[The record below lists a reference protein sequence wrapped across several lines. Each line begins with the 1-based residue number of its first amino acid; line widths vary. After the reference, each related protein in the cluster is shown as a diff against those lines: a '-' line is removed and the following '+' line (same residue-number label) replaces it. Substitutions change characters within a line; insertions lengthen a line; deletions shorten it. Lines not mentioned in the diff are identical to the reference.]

1 MENWNYKRGKAV
13 DGTDLPNH
21 IFLNPER
28 SVNGVGTSADPFND
42 WTSALSSVVH
52 TGTIVVAPS
61 LSINKIDNYNAHKIV
76 YILGDSMNRDVQI
89 KSTIQPAPRLNSYPN
104 EFYLE
109 NIYIDGYK
117 ESEASNNI
125 RNNCV
130 IYSDI
135 TRCYKAGAYNDSNNI
150 YLNSTVNCQLEP
162 NRVNNPHTFYGC
174 VLALQDYNNM
184 TFRKLYIDSSCTLA
198 LKTSSITTVNF
209 DDCYFEDLPAFIDS
223 APAGLQVN
231 ILSQNIND
239 PLLNAPSLIDF
250 SVQNL
255 GSSLLRTGSD
265 SIGGK
270 AFKGISYNTGQMSVQ
285 GLVNAN
291 PNLEIFNGNIRFKST
306 VPVGTVTE
314 IGSNGEIT
322 FTASTILLLSKP
334 FTIGLGYNPEV
345 EFYIRWKFSVNDP
358 YGAWKPF
365 RFGEEATQNQ
375 NGVTNAEANYIWSD
389 SNRIPYALA
398 QGKIVL
404 TKK

>member
-1 MENWNYKRGKAV
+1 MSRAKEYSFFDDVYAVVRKIPKGRVTSYGAIANYL
-13 DGTDLPNH
+13 GTKM
-21 IFLNPER
+21 
-28 SVNGVGTSADPFND
+28 SA
-42 WTSALSSVVH
+42 
-52 TGTIVVAPS
+52 
-61 LSINKIDNYNAHKIV
+61 
-76 YILGDSMNRDVQI
+76 
-89 KSTIQPAPRLNSYPN
+89 
-104 EFYLE
+104 
-109 NIYIDGYK
+109 
-117 ESEASNNI
+117 
-125 RNNCV
+125 
-130 IYSDI
+130 I

>member
-1 MENWNYKRGKAV
+1 MIKWNYKRGKAV
-13 DGTDLPNH
+13 NGTDLPNH
-21 IFLNPER
+21 VFLNINEPI
-28 SVNGVGTSADPFND
+28 NGVGTSANPFNN
-42 WTSALSSVVH
+42 WTDALNSVPYQ
-52 TGTIVVAPS
+52 GTIVVSPS
-61 LSINKIDNYNAHKIV
+61 LSLNAIDNYNANKIV

-89 KSTIQPAPRLNSYPN
+89 KTTVQPPPRLNSYPN
-104 EFYLE
+104 EFYME
-109 NIYIDGYK
+109 NVYIDGYA
-117 ESEASNNI
+117 ESGYANNI
-125 RNNCV
+125 RKNCV
-130 IYSDI
+130 IYSNI
-135 TRCYKAGAYNDSNNI
+135 TRCYKTGSYADFNNI
-150 YLNSTVNCQLEP
+150 YLNSTVNCK
-162 NRVNNPHTFYGC
+162 VDAYATSNPHTFYGC
-174 VLALQDYNNM
+174 VMALEHNNNM

-209 DDCYFEDLPAFIDS
+209 DDCYFEDLPAFIAS

-265 SIGGK
+265 SVGGK
-270 AFKGISYNTGQMSVQ
+270 AFKGISYNTGQVSVQ
-285 GLVNAN
+285 GLVNSN
-291 PNLEIFNGNIRFKST
+291 PKLEIFNGNIRFKST

-314 IGSNGEIT
+314 IGGNGEIT

-334 FTIGLGYNPEV
+334 FTIGLGYNPEI
-345 EFYIRWKFSVNDP
+345 EFYIRWKFSINDP

-365 RFGEEATQNQ
+365 RFGEEATQNG
-375 NGVTNAEANYIWSD
+375 NGVTNAEANYVWSD